1 MLMWRIIFL
10 VLAVAVLPACSSKD
24 DDKPKVAVEKPV
36 EPLYNEAKTALDT
49 GEYKQAANLFDEVE
63 RQHPYSQWA
72 TQAKLMSAYAH
83 YSALRYPEAILALD
97 RFIEMHP
104 GHPDV
109 AYAYYLKALCFYE
122 QISDIGR
129 DQDYT
134 SDALSA
140 LDEVVR
146 RFPDSAY
153 AKDAALKRDLT
164 RDHLAGKEMEV
175 GRFYQKRL
183 FYQAALGR
191 YQRVVS
197 DFQTTTQTP
206 EALHR
211 LVECYLALGLTD
223 EAQKSAAVLGYNYP
237 GSEWYEAS
245 YDLIKKGKLPA
256 IVESQDPKKAPTT
269 KVGKLLD
276 KVF

>member
-1 MLMWRIIFL
+1 MWQLRSVFL
-10 VLAVAVLPACSSKD
+10 VMLLALLPMACASKGD
-24 DDKPKVAVEKPV
+24 ADKPAVEKPV
-36 EPLYNEAKTALDT
+36 EPLYLEAKAALDA
-49 GEYKQAANLFDEVE
+49 GEYKQAAGLFDEVE

-83 YSALRYPEAILALD
+83 YSAMRYPEAILALD

-104 GHPDV
+104 GHSDV

-134 SDALSA
+134 ADALQS
-140 LDEVVR
+140 LDEVIR

-164 RDHLAGKEMEV
+164 RDHLAGKEMEI
-175 GRFYQKRL
+175 GRFYQKRK

-197 DFQTTTQTP
+197 DFQTTTHTP

-223 EAQKSAAVLGYNYP
+223 EAQRTASVLGYNYP

-245 YDLIKKGKLPA
+245 YDLVKRGKLPA
-256 IVESQDPKKAPTT
+256 IVQSQDPKNAPTT